1 MWKHLD
7 APYNVEKSVEKTRNE
22 EEKEEEDRETKG
34 TRIAKKKR
42 TKLARNYALP
52 ARTVGERGRRE
63 RKERED
69 RKREK
74 RKTSPAVSL
83 PVPDV
88 HAPEKNSPENS
99 FPPLLFLLA
108 KLRREFLTGL
118 RASCRGG

>member
-63 RKERED
+63 RKERERQKE
-69 RKREK
+69 RKEEDEPRGI
-74 RKTSPAVSL
+74 SPG
-83 PVPDV
+83 P
-88 HAPEKNSPENS
+88 
-99 FPPLLFLLA
+99 
-108 KLRREFLTGL
+108 
-118 RASCRGG
+118 